1 MSELEA
7 STSQSLQKDPEIQQA
22 LANHG
27 DDDDDDGP
35 DPHHYHHHHHHHHH
49 QQMHQAVQQQSP
61 PHQPLQ
67 PHSGRPLQQQQQ
79 QRCHNQPQQSQRHK
93 SSNLSVNRSS
103 EVVTTHVH
111 QAKVHELEVHMHT
124 YLFIL
129 FVCFCEKKVFCFLSY
144 FRLWKPV
151 ILEAP
156 YVWNVFTRLYCV
168 ILDIQGLD
176 ITSPQIL
183 PPIVNYC
190 GKIIH

>member
-49 QQMHQAVQQQSP
+49 QQMHQAVHQQSP
-61 PHQPLQ
+61 PHHPLQ

-79 QRCHNQPQQSQRHK
+79 QRSHNQPQQSQRHK

-111 QAKVHELEVHMHT
+111 QAKVHELEVCIHNT
-124 YLFIL
+124 YLFII
-129 FVCFCEKKVFCFLSY
+129 FVCSCEKKMHFFIY
-144 FRLWKPV
+144 
-151 ILEAP
+151 
-156 YVWNVFTRLYCV
+156 
-168 ILDIQGLD
+168 
-176 ITSPQIL
+176 
-183 PPIVNYC
+183 NY
-190 GKIIH
+190 